1 MANNVTPNYD
11 DERFDQVD
19 ADKKQAL
26 TDLEQTYGSMINATD
41 SYYQAQ
47 IDASK
52 QWAETQ
58 QKNQQAQTDFAI
70 EQINQQKA
78 QAEKDYTKEQSGAY
92 VDWQKQSNQYGANA
106 EAMAAQGMANTGY
119 SESSQVSMYNA
130 YQGRVATAR
139 EVFARAVLNY
149 DNAIKDARLQNNAIL
164 AEIAATALEKQLE
177 LGLQGF
183 QYKNTLI
190 MTQADK
196 KQQIDSEY
204 YNRYK
209 DVLGQINYENER
221 AEEIRQYNEQMALNK
236 KKLEEEIR
244 QFNKEYQLKINS
256 FNEEIR
262 QFNAEIARLKAK
274 DAQEHQREIEK
285 LNLQKQQLAAQKE
298 QAEKEHDLAVK
309 EYDLKK
315 KQVDASI
322 SLAEKEF
329 EFQKEQANKPSSSG
343 GGGGGGGGG
352 GNNSTINKTPN
363 DSDNSSIDKKYA
375 VNTAY
380 YQGAKNSDCAKYGTF
395 DNGYQPKGING
406 YGKVTK
412 TGDTI
417 TFKTQTLSG
426 QKQTVTQN
434 IWKTPDGSLWY
445 WEGRQN
451 KYVKISSGGSSSKS
465 SSSSSK
471 SSSSSSSSKVSSDK
485 ANAIK
490 NVTSSSGKISTSSK
504 SSSSSRLKWL
514 LGAIAK

>member
-26 TDLEQTYGSMINATD
+26 TDLEQTYGSMINATE

-52 QWAETQ
+52 QWADTQ

-190 MTQADK
+190 MAQADK
-196 KQQIDSEY
+196 KQQIESEY
-204 YNRYK
+204 YDRYK
-209 DVLGQINYENER
+209 DVLNQINYENER

-244 QFNKEYQLKINS
+244 QFNKEYQLKIDS

-262 QFNAEIARLKAK
+262 QFNEEIARLKAK
-274 DAQEHQREIEK
+274 DAQEHKREIEK

-298 QAEKEHDLAVK
+298 QAAKEHDLAVK
-309 EYDLKK
+309 EYELKK

-322 SLAEKEF
+322 SLAEREF
-329 EFQKEQANKPSSSG
+329 EASKSSSSG
-343 GGGGGGGGG
+343 GGGGSSGGGG
-352 GNNSTINKTPN
+352 STINKKP
-363 DSDNSSIDKKYA
+363 SSTSSSNINKKYA

-380 YQGAKNSDCAKYGTF
+380 YQGDKNTDCAKYGTF
-395 DNGYQPKGING
+395 SNGYQPKGISG
-406 YGKVTK
+406 YGAVTK
-412 TGDTI
+412 TGDTL

-434 IWKTPDGSLWY
+434 IWKTSDGSLWY
-445 WEGRQN
+445 WDGRVN
-451 KYVKISSGGSSSKS
+451 RYVRLSSGASN
-465 SSSSSK
+465 K
-471 SSSSSSSSKVSSDK
+471 SSSSSSSSKVSSSK
-485 ANAIK
+485 SNAIK
-490 NVTSSSGKISTSSK
+490 NKSSSSGKISTSS